1 MEHLLISEPVEI
13 VLTDDEVLA
22 ATQPAERAWTRFLP
36 TVDTSDNKEVL
47 RSIARGFRSLALRG
61 LIDEG
66 SPDAEGLRLPAEVSG
81 ESPWAMAMAV
91 TSEITPLAGA
101 ERVEIFTDGEE
112 GSITVLTLPAG
123 VHYFRRSSKV
133 QALDLL
139 ADLAVDGQVADVADS
154 RLAILLRDAV
164 GQPAHGY
171 LLGGG
176 VVGLQPAGAE
186 WDESPTPEIDGSREG
201 WLGVFRALWQSEAP
215 ITSGDHTTKPLD
227 DDV

>member
-22 ATQPAERAWTRFLP
+22 AAQPAKRAWTRFLP

-47 RSIARGFRSLALRG
+47 RAIARGFRSLALRG
-61 LIDEG
+61 LIDED

-91 TSEITPLAGA
+91 TPEITPLAGA
-101 ERVEIFTDGEE
+101 ERVEIFTDGE
-112 GSITVLTLPAG
+112 GSITVLTLPSG

-139 ADLAVDGQVADVADS
+139 ADLAVDGQVSDVADS
-154 RLAILLRDAV
+154 RLAILLRDAE

-171 LLGGG
+171 LLGSG

-186 WDESPTPEIDGSREG
+186 WDEFPTPEIDGSRDG
-201 WLGVFRALWQSEAP
+201 WLGVFRALWQSAAH
-215 ITSGDHTTKPLD
+215 IAGGDQTSKPPD

>member
-22 ATQPAERAWTRFLP
+22 AAQPAERAWTRFLP
-36 TVDTSDNKEVL
+36 TVDTTDSKEVL
-47 RSIARGFRSLALRG
+47 RSVARGFRSLALRG
-61 LIDEG
+61 LIDDE

-112 GSITVLTLPAG
+112 DSITVLTLPSG

-139 ADLAVDGQVADVADS
+139 ADLAVDGQVADAADS
-154 RLAILLRDAV
+154 RLAILLRDAE
-164 GQPAHGY
+164 GQPARGY
-171 LLGGG
+171 LLGSG

-186 WDESPTPEIDGSREG
+186 WDESTTPEIDGSRDG
-201 WLGVFRALWQSEAP
+201 WLGVFRALWRPDAHT
-215 ITSGDHTTKPLD
+215 TSGDHATKAPN